1 MVKFEEKFFV
11 VLFEVLVYIMK
22 GDQKYFLVYDNVGKL
37 LLNFIFVVN
46 IEFKDLQQI
55 IFGNEKV
62 VCLCLVDVE
71 FFFNIDC
78 KKCLEDNLLCLEIVL
93 FQQQLG
99 ILCDKIDCIQV
110 LVGWIVEQI
119 GVDVNYVICVG
130 LLFKCDL
137 MINMVFEFIDIQ
149 GVMGMYYVCY
159 DGEVEDVVV
168 VLNEQYQL

>member
-1 MVKFEEKFFV
+1 M
-11 VLFEVLVYIMK
+11 
-22 GDQKYFLVYDNVGKL
+22 
-37 LLNFIFVVN
+37 
-46 IEFKDLQQI
+46 
-55 IFGNEKV
+55 
-62 VCLCLVDVE
+62 
-71 FFFNIDC
+71 
-78 KKCLEDNLLCLEIVL
+78 
-93 FQQQLG
+93 
-99 ILCDKIDCIQV
+99 LCDKIDCIQV

-168 VLNEQYQL
+168 VLNEQYQLCFVGDDLLFNLVVCVLVIVDKMDILVGIFGIGQYLKGDKDSFVLRCVVFGVL